1 VPESVAAEVN
11 VLKVAEDWS
20 RLMSKDLAG
29 SAYGF
34 YNYAPNLIEGSY
46 LYEVAR
52 KWVNSID
59 ITFTSTH
66 TLMNPPFTNETVR
79 NFTWLTDNCFSVDIS
94 FDKHMLLSSGM
105 QVTDS
110 MNSRF
115 HFVKYDST
123 NDWVDNPTWKLVN
136 IKEIVE

>member
-1 VPESVAAEVN
+1 
-11 VLKVAEDWS
+11 
-20 RLMSKDLAG
+20 
-29 SAYGF
+29 
-34 YNYAPNLIEGSY
+34 
-46 LYEVAR
+46 
-52 KWVNSID
+52 
-59 ITFTSTH
+59 
-66 TLMNPPFTNETVR
+66 MNPPFTNETVR